1 MKIAILAGHFQWVGG
16 IDFVK
21 YLVRA
26 LLDRA
31 DAHDA
36 TVVVLIPDSHELLL
50 YERHSRFS
58 ARVVVWT
65 GMLLNR
71 LVDRLLNRNVFSKEF
86 FDDAYRGFR
95 GTVEF
100 AYYSRSRAGLAACLE
115 HVGADVAMPVLRP
128 LGRRFPFPW
137 VGYVF
142 DLQHKYYP
150 QYFGLMERL
159 MRDVLFRTTTR
170 TARVTIVNAEAVRAD
185 LVNYYAVRAKSI
197 VVLPF
202 SAFPA
207 PDWLLP
213 DDTDVGQ
220 RFELPERFFLIS
232 NQLFVHKSH
241 QTAFEALKEL
251 REDSQFDDVQVLCTG
266 DTNDLRDPGFFASL
280 QEKISSLGVSD
291 HVRFLG
297 HVDKLDQ
304 IRILRR
310 SVALLQPTLFEG
322 GAGGGSTRDAIA
334 VGKRAIISDIPVNR
348 ELQNDLVTF
357 FTAGDAFSLAAA
369 MTDVLCSPE
378 KSVDAESL
386 RAAERERLRRLG
398 EVLFDVIRTAIGN
411 RASETPLVS

>member
-1 MKIAILAGHFQWVGG
+1 MKIAIPAGHFQWVGG

-21 YLVRA
+21 YLIRA
-26 LLDRA
+26 LLERA
-31 DAHDA
+31 VAHDA
-36 TVVVLIPDSHELLL
+36 TVVILIPDSHESLL
-50 YERHSRFS
+50 YKRSSRAT
-58 ARVVVWT
+58 ARVVIWM
-65 GMLLNR
+65 GMALNR
-71 LVDRLLNRNVFSKEF
+71 FVDLLLNRNVFSRAF
-86 FDDAYRGFR
+86 FDDAYGDFR

-115 HVGADVAMPVLRP
+115 HVGADVVLPVLRP

-150 QYFGLMERL
+150 QYFGWAERL

-170 TARVTIVNAEAVRAD
+170 TARVTIVNAEAVCAD
-185 LVNYYAVRAKSI
+185 LVKYYSANREKI

-207 PDWLLP
+207 PEWLLP
-213 DDTDVGQ
+213 DDSDVQ
-220 RFELPERFFLIS
+220 KRFDLPERFFLIS

-241 QTAFEALKEL
+241 VTAFEALQLL
-251 REDSQFDDVQVLCTG
+251 REDSRFEDVHVLCTG
-266 DTNDLRDPGFFASL
+266 DTKDLRDPEFFETL
-280 QEKISSLGVSD
+280 LETIDTLGVSAR
-291 HVRFLG
+291 VRFLG
-297 HVDKLDQ
+297 HIDKLDQ
-304 IRILRR
+304 IRILKR

-334 VGKRAIISDIPVNR
+334 VGKRAIISDIPVNC

-357 FTAGDAFSLAAA
+357 FAARDASSLAAS

-378 KSVDAESL
+378 QSVDAESL
-386 RAAERERLRRLG
+386 RTAEKERLRRLG
-398 EVLFDVIRTAIGN
+398 DVLFDIVGAAIG
-411 RASETPLVS
+411 